1 MDARPASDARE
12 SGRGT
17 GTRESGRGTGTR
29 ESGRGTGT
37 REQPASDALESDNS
51 QFSFHAGASPSATPQ

>member
-1 MDARPASDARE
+1 MDARPASDA
-12 SGRGT
+12 
-17 GTRESGRGTGTR
+17 RESGRGTGTR